1 MTTRTIE
8 LPVALP
14 EAEDC
19 ARCAERLRETLGR
32 IKGIAGVDLDLPARR
47 LTVTYDPAI
56 LSLSSLE
63 DRVRETGVTLA
74 RRYRHAT
81 LRLEGLHCPDCAQ
94 TVEHAVAHTRGV
106 VSAVASFAAASLHV
120 EYDAD
125 TTDADR
131 IAAAVS
137 RTGYRAVTPGSNSEV
152 AVLRVPEMD
161 CQDEVQ
167 AIEGQ
172 LRALPGVASWQ
183 VNLLERTLR
192 VQFDPK
198 AISAD
203 SILAPIRALG
213 MSPAFASRAAPRAS
227 WQRDPLLISTAASG
241 LLLGGALGAGLL
253 GAPAAAGI
261 ALYAAALLTGGW
273 MTARKALRAAL
284 ARRLD
289 MNILMTIAVLGA
301 VPIGEWAE
309 AATVAFLFALAQVL
323 ETYSLD
329 RARQAVR
336 RLLDLAPPEAT
347 VRRNGQE
354 VRIPVEAVNPG
365 EVILVRPGERIPL
378 DGIVRAGTSGVNQAP
393 ITGESMPVEKS
404 PGTQVFAGSING
416 EGALEVEVTHRA
428 QETTLARIIA
438 LVEEAQAQKAP
449 AQAFVERF
457 AAIYTPAVIAGAV
470 LIAALPPLL
479 FGQPAWPWIYRALVL
494 LVIACPCA
502 LVISTPVAVVCG
514 LARAAR
520 AGILIKGGK
529 YLEALGQLRALALD
543 KTGTL
548 TRGTPEVVEVR
559 PLNGGDP
566 RQVLRLAAA
575 VEARSEHPLAA
586 AILRAARAQG
596 LTWPEATGFTAVA
609 GRGGHAEVGGHRYY
623 LGSHRYAEE
632 LGVCNGEVERHLRE
646 LEGAGQTPVILSDG
660 ARVLGILGLADQVR
674 EASPEALRRLR
685 GLGVAPLV
693 MLTGDV
699 RGTAE
704 AIARGVG
711 VDEVRAELLP
721 DQKVAAIKDLVRLHG
736 SVGMVGDGIN
746 DAPALAAATVGIA
759 MGAAGTDAAIETADV
774 ALMSDELRQLPFAV
788 ALGRR
793 ALRIIRS
800 NIGLSLVT
808 KAVFILL
815 AVLGRASLWMAVAA
829 DMGTSL
835 LVIFNSMRL
844 LRKGVTR

>member
-241 LLLGGALGAGLL
+241 D
-253 GAPAAAGI
+253 
-261 ALYAAALLTGGW
+261 
-273 MTARKALRAAL
+273 RK
-284 ARRLD
+284 
-289 MNILMTIAVLGA
+289 
-301 VPIGEWAE
+301 
-309 AATVAFLFALAQVL
+309 
-323 ETYSLD
+323 S
-329 RARQAVR
+329 
-336 RLLDLAPPEAT
+336 
-347 VRRNGQE
+347 
-354 VRIPVEAVNPG
+354 
-365 EVILVRPGERIPL
+365 
-378 DGIVRAGTSGVNQAP
+378 
-393 ITGESMPVEKS
+393 
-404 PGTQVFAGSING
+404 
-416 EGALEVEVTHRA
+416 
-428 QETTLARIIA
+428 
-438 LVEEAQAQKAP
+438 
-449 AQAFVERF
+449 
-457 AAIYTPAVIAGAV
+457 
-470 LIAALPPLL
+470 
-479 FGQPAWPWIYRALVL
+479 
-494 LVIACPCA
+494 
-502 LVISTPVAVVCG
+502 VV
-514 LARAAR
+514 
-520 AGILIKGGK
+520 
-529 YLEALGQLRALALD
+529 
-543 KTGTL
+543 
-548 TRGTPEVVEVR
+548 
-559 PLNGGDP
+559 
-566 RQVLRLAAA
+566 
-575 VEARSEHPLAA
+575 
-586 AILRAARAQG
+586 
-596 LTWPEATGFTAVA
+596 
-609 GRGGHAEVGGHRYY
+609 
-623 LGSHRYAEE
+623 
-632 LGVCNGEVERHLRE
+632 
-646 LEGAGQTPVILSDG
+646 
-660 ARVLGILGLADQVR
+660 
-674 EASPEALRRLR
+674 
-685 GLGVAPLV
+685 
-693 MLTGDV
+693 
-699 RGTAE
+699 
-704 AIARGVG
+704 
-711 VDEVRAELLP
+711 
-721 DQKVAAIKDLVRLHG
+721 
-736 SVGMVGDGIN
+736 
-746 DAPALAAATVGIA
+746 
-759 MGAAGTDAAIETADV
+759 
-774 ALMSDELRQLPFAV
+774 
-788 ALGRR
+788 
-793 ALRIIRS
+793 
-800 NIGLSLVT
+800 
-808 KAVFILL
+808 
-815 AVLGRASLWMAVAA
+815 
-829 DMGTSL
+829 
-835 LVIFNSMRL
+835 
-844 LRKGVTR
+844 